1 MLPSKTVT
9 IAILCSL
16 TLLIA
21 TSIYFSFSPRQTS
34 LEEGSPEFIVQ
45 SYIQYL
51 LDDNYQKAH
60 NLLSEGSEC
69 EFITFIS
76 VISTNSNYLK
86 QENLFHKE
94 TKVFGDTAT
103 VFIEVSGVETS
114 LPIGVTGYNR
124 EESFTLVKENG
135 QWRLLKFNYPNCG

>member
-1 MLPSKTVT
+1 MKSSKTVT

-16 TLLIA
+16 TLLISA
-21 TSIYFSFSPRQTS
+21 SIYFSFSPRHSS
-34 LEEGSPEFIVQ
+34 LEKGSPEFVVQ
-45 SYIQYL
+45 SYIRYL

-69 EFITFIS
+69 EFIDFIAEL
-76 VISTNSNYLK
+76 STHSNYLK
-86 QENLFHKE
+86 QENVFHRE

-103 VFIEVSGVETS
+103 VFIEITGVETS

-135 QWRLLKFNYPNCG
+135 QWRLLKSNYPNCG